1 MKALHAGELCLML
14 DAKDRRYLLE
24 LKEGGRFS
32 SHHGVIPH
40 EDLIGLDDGSTVQ
53 APNGSSFTVLRP
65 RMTDYVLKMR
75 RGPQVVYP
83 KDMGPIIVHGDIG
96 PGMTVVEAGTGSGAL
111 TIALLRAVGPTGRV
125 VSVDRRDDHARHG
138 REAIA
143 RWSGGIPDGLD
154 LRVADVEDVVAE
166 VNPERLVLDLPEP
179 WHALRVGADALPGG
193 AVVVAYV
200 PTTIQLQETVLAMRE
215 TGAYTDIDAFETMER
230 SWHVGTRSVRP
241 AHQMVGHTGFLIVA
255 RKIEPVS
262 AEQRATSHERRAMG
276 NAGAAQ

>member
-1 MKALHAGELCLML
+1 ML

-24 LKEGGRFS
+24 LKENGRFS

-40 EDLIGLDDGSTVQ
+40 GDLIGLDDGSTVE
-53 APNGSSFTVLRP
+53 APNGSRFTVLRP
-65 RMTDYVLKMR
+65 RIGDYVLKMR

-96 PGMTVVEAGTGSGAL
+96 PGMTVLEAGTGSGAL

-125 VSVDRRDDHARHG
+125 VSVERREDHAAHG
-138 REAIA
+138 RQAIERWTGGSPDNLELRIGEVEEALVDV
-143 RWSGGIPDGLD
+143 SPD
-154 LRVADVEDVVAE
+154 
-166 VNPERLVLDLPEP
+166 RLVLDVPEP
-179 WHALRVGADALPGG
+179 WHALEIGATALPGG
-193 AVVVAYV
+193 AVIVSYV
-200 PTTIQLQETVLAMRE
+200 PTTIQLQQTVLAMRE

-255 RKIEPVS
+255 RKIEPS
-262 AEQRATSHERRAMG
+262 AA
-276 NAGAAQ
+276 